1 MLKLNSI
8 RHLILVLLWILLPL
22 IAEGGW
28 CAVCGQTT
36 ASTSKSISAT
46 VAKSDSTSL
55 KTNNGGT
62 VNSTLSGRTVAHR
75 DSASQALVDSVAAL
89 NRKLEQE
96 GKKTGKKSSSM
107 IDAPVEY
114 KAQDSLVFTANGIG
128 YLYGQGEVVYKQ
140 RHPMQ
145 ISADYIEFNSDS
157 NTVFARGVVD
167 SLGNEHGTPI
177 FKDGSSEYGS
187 KTMSYNFKT
196 RKGYIRGGVTEEGE
210 GYIIADK
217 TKKTED
223 DQLFLQ
229 GGKYT
234 TCSNHE
240 HPHFYLQLTKAK
252 VKPGG
257 FLAAGPAYMVL
268 EDVPLPIAVPFG
280 FFPMTT
286 KRSSGVIMPTFGDE
300 MQRGLYL
307 RDGGYYFAINDYVDL
322 QLKGEIF
329 TKGTWG
335 VTLASN
341 YKWRYHFSG
350 DINISYREDVTG
362 EKNLPTYSKNKNFK
376 LSWRHTQD
384 SKSSQ
389 YSTFSASVDFATS
402 GYNKS
407 NVNYYYNPIEQSKN
421 ITSSSVNYSQR
432 FPDSQWS
439 ISLTAS
445 LSQRTADSTISLNFP
460 SLTVTLG
467 RIYPFKKKNRV
478 GKEKFYEK
486 ISFSYNMNFTNSI
499 SCKESQLFHSS
510 LAKDW
515 NNKITHRPS
524 IQASYT
530 ILKYITLTP
539 TINYNSTMSF
549 RKVEQEWDVEQQQV
563 MRDTVP
569 GFFYTQNFSGGI
581 SLSTKLYGFYTPNR
595 KIFGNKIDRIRHVLT
610 PSVNYSYSPDFGK
623 PFWGMYKT
631 YDKLIVDKN
640 NINQFTRESVRYSP
654 YIDAPGVGETNAISW
669 TLDNNLEMKV
679 IDKKA
684 SDTSSTII
692 YKKVSLIDKLS
703 LSTGYNFAAD
713 SMNWS
718 YLAVNLRLKL
728 TKKFTLNLNGNF
740 DPYMYELNAN
750 NMPVRVN
757 KLRWSHG
764 KSLYFMGTS
773 TSFQYTF
780 NNDTFKRKE
789 KEKKQ
794 DTDNADL
801 PPDEGSYLGDE
812 IYGSGFDH
820 DHDHETAEVVK
831 DDEGYTKPEF
841 KWSLSFNYS
850 IALVVKS
857 GLDNF
862 DYQKMQYKRGI
873 NHSLSVNGYINPT
886 PKWQLNYNASFDL
899 TVKKITNL
907 TMTIRRDLHCW
918 YLNASVTPISYA
930 AYGTSFMVTIGA
942 NASML
947 RDLKYDKRSDN
958 SSNVNWF

>member
-1 MLKLNSI
+1 ML
-8 RHLILVLLWILLPL
+8 LLCVIVPLLL
-22 IAEGGW
+22 GEWGS
-28 CAVCGQTT
+28 VVVGQTKQKVAQAA
-36 ASTSKSISAT
+36 ASTGEARQDT
-46 VAKSDSTSL
+46 TRAKQL
-55 KTNNGGT
+55 TNPVVGQ
-62 VNSTLSGRTVAHR
+62 TLAGRTGVKR
-75 DSASQALVDSVAAL
+75 DSASQAIADSVAAM
-89 NRKLEQE
+89 NRRLEEQ
-96 GKKTGKKSSSM
+96 GKTKSKKSSSM

-114 KAQDSLVFTANGIG
+114 KATDSIVFTAKGIG

-145 ISADYIEFNSDS
+145 ITADYIEFNSDS

-167 SLGNEHGTPI
+167 SLGNEKGTPI

-187 KTMSYNFKT
+187 KSMSYNFKT
-196 RKGYIRGGVTEEGE
+196 KKGYIRGGVTEEGE

-286 KRSSGVIMPTFGDE
+286 KRSSGVIMPSFGDE

-307 RDGGYYFAINDYVDL
+307 RDGGYYFAINDYIDL

-335 VTLASN
+335 VTMQSN
-341 YKWRYHFSG
+341 YKWRYHFNG
-350 DINISYREDVTG
+350 DISASYREDVTG
-362 EKNLPTYSKNKNFK
+362 EKNLPNYSKSKNFK

-384 SKSSQ
+384 PKSSQ
-389 YSTFSASVDFATS
+389 YSSFSASVDFATS

-439 ISLTAS
+439 IALTAS

-467 RIYPFKKKNRV
+467 RIYPFKRKNRV
-478 GKEKFYEK
+478 GKERFYEK

-499 SCKESQLFHSS
+499 TCKESQLFHSS
-510 LAKDW
+510 FAKDW

-549 RKVEQEWDVEQQQV
+549 RKVMQEWDVEQQQV

-569 GFFYTQNFSGGI
+569 GFFYTQNFSGGL
-581 SLSTKLYGFYTPNR
+581 SLSTKLYGFYTPSR

-631 YDKLIVDKN
+631 YDKLVVDKN
-640 NINQFTRESVRYSP
+640 NVNQFTRETVRYSP

-684 SDTSSTII
+684 TDTSSTIV

-718 YLAVNLRLKL
+718 YLAVGLRMKL
-728 TKKFTLNLNGNF
+728 TKKFTLNLHGNF

-773 TSFQYTF
+773 TNFQYTF

-789 KEKKQ
+789 KKK
-794 DTDNADL
+794 TTENESEL
-801 PPDEGSYLGDE
+801 PPDEGSFLGEE

-820 DHDHETAEVVK
+820 DHDHDHDHEAVEK
-831 DDEGYTKPEF
+831 DDDGYAKPDF
-841 KWSLSFNYS
+841 KWSLSINYN
-850 IALVVKS
+850 IALVVKN

-862 DYQKMQYKRGI
+862 DYEKMQYRRGI
-873 NHSLSVNGYINPT
+873 NHSLSINGFINPT
-886 PKWQLNYNASFDL
+886 SKWKLNYNASFDL
-899 TVKKITNL
+899 TAKKITNL

-918 YLNASVTPISYA
+918 YLNASVTPVSYA
-930 AYGTSFMVTIGA
+930 SYGTSFMVTIGA

-958 SSNVNWF
+958 SSNAKWF

>member
-1 MLKLNSI
+1 MFKNLNHRQIRLIMLVVMC
-8 RHLILVLLWILLPL
+8 LVFP
-22 IAEGGW
+22 
-28 CAVCGQTT
+28 C
-36 ASTSKSISAT
+36 
-46 VAKSDSTSL
+46 
-55 KTNNGGT
+55 
-62 VNSTLSGRTVAHR
+62 LSGELGVMCMAQNTNAVQKTQGAKKIDVNGMLNGKTVSKP
-75 DSASQALVDSVAAL
+75 DSASRALADSVAAM
-89 NRKLEQE
+89 NKRLEQQTNST
-96 GKKTGKKSSSM
+96 KKKSGSM

-114 KAQDSLVFTANGIG
+114 KASDSLVFTAKGIG
-128 YLYGQGEVVYKQ
+128 YLYGGGEVVYKQ
-140 RHPMQ
+140 RRPMQ
-145 ISADYIEFNSDS
+145 ITADYIVFNSDS
-157 NTVFARGVVD
+157 NTVFASGVKD
-167 SLGNEHGTPI
+167 SLGNERGTPV

-196 RKGYIRGGVTEEGE
+196 KKGFIRGGVTEEGE

-252 VKPGG
+252 VKPNG
-257 FLAAGPAYMVL
+257 FIAAGPAYMVL

-286 KRSSGVIMPTFGDE
+286 RRSSGVIMPSFGDE

-335 VTLASN
+335 VTMQSK

-350 DINISYREDVTG
+350 DISATYREDVTG
-362 EKNLPTYSKNKNFK
+362 EKNLPSYSKSRNFK
-376 LSWRHTQD
+376 LAWRHQQD
-384 SKSSQ
+384 PKSSQ
-389 YSTFSASVDFATS
+389 FSTFSASVDFATS

-439 ISLTAS
+439 IALTAS
-445 LSQRTADSTISLNFP
+445 LSQRTADSTISLTLP

-467 RIYPFKKKNRV
+467 RIYPFKRKNRV
-478 GKEKFYEK
+478 GKERFYEK
-486 ISFSYNMNFTNSI
+486 ISFSYNMNFSNSI
-499 SCKESQLFHSS
+499 TTKESQLMHSS
-510 LAKDW
+510 FAKDW

-549 RKVEQEWDVEQQQV
+549 RKVEQSWDVQQQQV

-631 YDKLIVDKN
+631 YDKLVVDKN
-640 NINQFTRESVRYSP
+640 NINQFTRETVRYSP
-654 YIDAPGVGETNAISW
+654 YIDAPGVGETNTISW
-669 TLDNNLEMKV
+669 TLDNNIEMKV

-684 SDTSSTII
+684 TDTSSNIV
-692 YKKVSLIDKLS
+692 YKKVSLIDKFAV
-703 LSTGYNFAAD
+703 STGYNFAAD
-713 SMNWS
+713 SLNWS
-718 YLAVNLRLKL
+718 YLAMNLRMKL
-728 TKKFTLNLNGNF
+728 TKKFTLNLSGNF
-740 DPYMYELNAN
+740 DPYMYALNAN
-750 NMPVRVN
+750 GQPVRVN
-757 KLRWSHG
+757 QLRWKHG
-764 KSLYFMGTS
+764 KNLYFMGTS

-780 NNDTFKRKE
+780 NNDTFKRKN
-789 KEKKQ
+789 KKTT
-794 DTDNADL
+794 DTQGENNGEI
-801 PPDEGSYLGDE
+801 PDEGSTLGEE

-820 DHDHETAEVVK
+820 DHDH
-831 DDEGYTKPEF
+831 DHEGGMVEADGDGYEKPQF
-841 KWSLSFNYS
+841 QWSLSVNYN
-850 IALVVKS
+850 IALVVKN
-857 GLDNF
+857 GLENF
-862 DYQKMQYKRGI
+862 DYERMQYRRGI
-873 NHSLSVNGYINPT
+873 NHSLSINGFINPT
-886 PKWQLNYNASFDL
+886 PKWKVNYNASFDL

-930 AYGTSFMVTIGA
+930 SYGASFMVTIGA
-942 NASML
+942 NAAML

-958 SSNVNWF
+958 SSNAKWF